1 MLYWIFKIEWSQT
14 DSDMV
19 IVQAVSR
26 DQAEAYLKRN
36 RSPRYIHFYG
46 SVDTIAK
53 V

>member
-26 DQAEAYLKRN
+26 DQAEDYLKRKHN
-36 RSPRYIHFYG
+36 FRYIHFYG
-46 SVDTIAK
+46 SVNTIAK